1 MKILYDY
8 QTFTIQQYGGISR
21 YFFELI
27 KRFHTVKSSCSVGA
41 VFSNNAY
48 LNKNTYEGIQP
59 FFPNN
64 NFKGKDYLY
73 TRANQFKSLKDLKVQ
88 KFDVFHPTYYNDYFL
103 NHIGKKPFV
112 VTFYDMI
119 HEKFHSQYS
128 ELSNDMAVYN
138 FKRKLAEK
146 AERIIAISETTKND
160 IIDIYG
166 IDENKIDVV
175 YLGNSL
181 ESAIVGEK
189 RIVEQ
194 EYILFVGNRS
204 LYKNF
209 EGFTTVV
216 ADQLKAN
223 CLLLVCAGGGAFS
236 EQEMDFIKKMNL
248 DKSIVH
254 VNKIDDSILSNL
266 YSNALFFAFPS
277 LYEGF
282 GIPVLE
288 SFASNCPTLLST
300 GGSLP
305 EIGGEAA
312 VYFDPNDQHSL
323 YSAVENLIS
332 STALRTEKIQKG
344 EARVKEFSWDKT
356 FQETMKIYKQIT

>member
-27 KRFHTVKSSCSVGA
+27 KRFNTVKSSCSVGA

-48 LNKNTYEGIQP
+48 LNKSTYLGVQP
-59 FFPNN
+59 FFPKS
-64 NFKGKDYLY
+64 NFKGKDFLY
-73 TRANQFKSLKDLKVQ
+73 TRSNQYKSLKDLKAQ

-103 NHIGKKPFV
+103 DHIGKKPFV

-128 ELSNDMAVYN
+128 ELSNDMPVYS
-138 FKRKLAEK
+138 FKRKLAKK

-181 ESAIVGEK
+181 ESTIVGEK
-189 RIVEQ
+189 RIVEH
-194 EYILFVGNRS
+194 EYVLFVGNRS

-209 EGFTTVV
+209 TSFTTVI
-216 ADQLKAN
+216 ADQLKTN
-223 CLLLVCAGGGAFS
+223 SLLLVCAGGGAFS
-236 EQEMDFIKKMNL
+236 EQEMNFIKKMKL
-248 DKSIVH
+248 EKSVVH
-254 VNKIDDSILSNL
+254 IKKIDDSILSNL

-312 VYFDPNDQHSL
+312 VYFDPYDQNSL
-323 YSAVENLIS
+323 FSAVENLIS
-332 STALRTEKIQKG
+332 NTHLRTELVQKG
-344 EARVKEFSWDKT
+344 EARIKEFSWDKT
-356 FQETMKIYKQIT
+356 FQETMEIYKKIT